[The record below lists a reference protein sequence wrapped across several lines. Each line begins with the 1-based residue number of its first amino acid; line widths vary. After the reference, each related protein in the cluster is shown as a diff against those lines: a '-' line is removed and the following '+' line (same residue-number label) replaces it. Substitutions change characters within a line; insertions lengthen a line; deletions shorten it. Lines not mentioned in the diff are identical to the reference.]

1 MRESAGERCA
11 VGQNNMSDLD
21 STQTVRAVTTDEL
34 YDSHRPKWYAIQL
47 VVSDRAVNLDMMPRL
62 DVFVA
67 HRLYAVVGKQGSVNQ
82 FALRLG
88 FFPDPAAAQAICDNL
103 MGYFSSP
110 SVVRVSD
117 AEQTRFAQSQAPRA
131 PVQKPAAPHMHA
143 APTHT
148 AVRPAPAIAKQ
159 PVAANTIRKTLP
171 PTPVRANG
179 TQKAVKRTR
188 TLAEELLDEARNVHL
203 SRSGK
208 HRMPEQSASWLS
220 RLLGGAKR

>member
-1 MRESAGERCA
+1 MRESTAERCT

-34 YDSHRPKWYAIQL
+34 YDSHRRKWYAIQL

-67 HRLYAVVGKQGSVNQ
+67 HRLYAVVGKQGNVNQ

-88 FFPDPAAAQAICDNL
+88 FFPDPGQAQAICENL

-117 AEQTRFAQSQAPRA
+117 AEQTRFVQSQALRT
-131 PVQKPAAPHMHA
+131 PVQKPAAPRMHA
-143 APTHT
+143 APTL
-148 AVRPAPAIAKQ
+148 AAARPAPAIAAP
-159 PVAANTIRKTLP
+159 PVAANKLRKTLP
-171 PTPVRANG
+171 PTAIRANS
-179 TQKAVKRTR
+179 TQKAANRTR

-208 HRMPEQSASWLS
+208 HRMPEQSTSWLS

>member
-1 MRESAGERCA
+1 VT

-47 VVSDRAVNLDMMPRL
+47 VVSNRAVNLDMMPRL

-67 HRLYAVVGKQGSVNQ
+67 HRLYAVVGKQGNVDQ

-88 FFPDPAAAQAICDNL
+88 FFPDPAQAQAICEDL
-103 MGYFSSP
+103 LGYFSSP

-131 PVQKPAAPHMHA
+131 PMQKPAAPRPA
-143 APTHT
+143 APTVPT
-148 AVRPAPAIAKQ
+148 ARPAAASAGQ
-159 PVAANTIRKTLP
+159 TVAASAIRKTLP
-171 PTPVRANG
+171 PTPVRANSS
-179 TQKAVKRTR
+179 QKAVKRPR
-188 TLAEELLDEARNVHL
+188 TLAEELLAEAREVQL

-208 HRMPEQSASWLS
+208 HRMPGQSASWLS

>member
-1 MRESAGERCA
+1 M
-11 VGQNNMSDLD
+11 VGQNKMRDLD

-67 HRLYAVVGKQGSVNQ
+67 HRLYAVVGKQGNVNQ

-88 FFPDPAAAQAICDNL
+88 FFPDPAQAQAICEGL
-103 MGYFSSP
+103 VGYFSTP

-117 AEQTRFAQSQAPRA
+117 AEQTRFAQSQAPQA
-131 PVQKPAAPHMHA
+131 PVQKPAAPRIHA
-143 APTHT
+143 APTLP
-148 AVRPAPAIAKQ
+148 AARPA
-159 PVAANTIRKTLP
+159 P
-171 PTPVRANG
+171 PTPVRASG
-179 TQKAVKRTR
+179 TQKSVKRTR

-208 HRMPEQSASWLS
+208 HRMPAQSTSWLS

>member
-1 MRESAGERCA
+1 MRESTGKRCT
-11 VGQNNMSDLD
+11 VGRNNMSDLD

-34 YDSHRPKWYAIQL
+34 YDSHRPKWFAIQL

-67 HRLYAVVGKQGSVNQ
+67 HRLYAVVGKQGNVNQ

-88 FFPDPAAAQAICDNL
+88 FFQDLAEARAICENL

-131 PVQKPAAPHMHA
+131 PVQKPAVPRMHA
-143 APTHT
+143 APTLP
-148 AVRPAPAIAKQ
+148 AARPAPAIAEQ
-159 PVAANTIRKTLP
+159 PIAAKTIRKTVP

-179 TQKAVKRTR
+179 TQKSVKRTR

-208 HRMPEQSASWLS
+208 HRMPAQSASWLS